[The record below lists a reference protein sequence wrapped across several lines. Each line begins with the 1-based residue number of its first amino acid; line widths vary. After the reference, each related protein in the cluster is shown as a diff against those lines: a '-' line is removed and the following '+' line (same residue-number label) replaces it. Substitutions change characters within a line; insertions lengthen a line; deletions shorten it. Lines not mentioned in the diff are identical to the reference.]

1 MEINNNYI
9 HTIVLGSL
17 DTPPYDRT
25 FESVRR
31 VFGTKGI
38 APACHTCG
46 GGNLEPKILVEL

>member
-1 MEINNNYI
+1 MEISNNHI

-17 DTPPYDRT
+17 DTPPYDRI
-25 FESVRR
+25 FESARR

-46 GGNLEPKILVEL
+46 GG